1 MITLKEQ
8 NEQAIEN
15 VMLMFQEAW
24 NRHDAAGLA
33 RLFDESADFV
43 NVVGLRAKGRAEI
56 EAFHAPIFKTMFAES
71 NLTMTGFYSRLLH
84 TDVAAL
90 DAEWEMTGAKDPMG
104 NPLPYRRGLA
114 SAVLTRNA
122 GRWLIEVFHNQ
133 DLPLPEKESPAS
145 SPSPYAHMADPITG
159 R

>member
-1 MITLKEQ
+1 MSAVKEQ
-8 NEQAIEN
+8 DERAIES
-15 VMLMFQEAW
+15 VMLMFQESW
-24 NRHDAAGLA
+24 NSHDAASLA
-33 RLFDESADFV
+33 RLFDASADFV

-56 EAFHAPIFKTMFAES
+56 EAFHTPIFKTMFAES
-71 NLTMTGFYSRLLH
+71 NLTMTGFHSRLLH

-122 GRWLIEVFHNQ
+122 GRRLIEVFHNQ
-133 DLPLPEKESPAS
+133 DLPLPELKSPAPT
-145 SPSPYAHMADPITG
+145 PSPYAHMADPITG